1 MNGDHIFLA
10 LLSYCRDAKI
20 KGDFYCLITSS
31 PILAI
36 RKSSLPWAPPT
47 PIPPTTV
54 FGSILQPAPS
64 RIPFQYQT
72 PLQELYK
79 YDSIFK

>member
-54 FGSILQPAPS
+54 FPRTIGIPPSI
-64 RIPFQYQT
+64 IKIFQS
-72 PLQELYK
+72 K
-79 YDSIFK
+79 